1 MTRWIWFTICAA
13 AGLGM
18 LVCGLLVPVYLQA
31 VDVSV
36 VQKAGR
42 DTPGLIARGL
52 ELAGGNNL
60 GAAQL
65 VFQAAQTEGIQEHVG
80 LGQAITNLT
89 ILHPEWQA
97 WGGGETRLEKLFA
110 TGPGRTN
117 SNPEP
122 FTEFIVR
129 LENREKALEIL
140 SASPHAEVQELLRC
154 RALTNTVI
162 FSPSQ
167 SSSGQAFDAALCICG
182 LLIEDDRL
190 TPELRHA
197 AGALALD
204 ANLGRSPQ
212 ALEQTL
218 LDFMSLG
225 QRLNWN
231 QLGIFT
237 GRIKDAATLHSLADM
252 VRKPGDQL
260 PVLFAAV
267 ELSGG
272 PGDVARFLANF
283 SQTGSKDLGASLQ
296 FGAGGVNELLSR
308 DQRLT
313 NSGFRRRLAA
323 YDPFGAFFNF
333 ASDYS
338 WRAPRLAM
346 AMKWLMYLAGG
357 FFVAMAFHFAK
368 PAVSSLERPL
378 QVRGFHVAREFLF
391 ALGFLFVVLL
401 LSEPFLAQESQKVD
415 VPFRLRLPMAGG
427 AVRAGSAIEK
437 PNVMNQTIL
446 LTLLL
451 FFVLQGLIY
460 VSCIVKLAEIRR
472 QKVPPRIK
480 LKLLE
485 NEDHLFDAG
494 LYLGF
499 VGTIISLILVS
510 MRIIEFSLMAAYSS
524 TSFGIVFVCVFKIFH
539 LRPARRKLLL
549 EAETA
554 SAEPAMRAA
563 PRPLAPTA

>member
-1 MTRWIWFTICAA
+1 MNRWILFSICAV
-13 AGLGM
+13 AGLG
-18 LVCGLLVPVYLQA
+18 LLIFGLLVPAHLQA

-36 VQKAGR
+36 VRKAGR
-42 DTPGLIARGL
+42 NTPSLVGRGL
-52 ELAGGNNL
+52 ELVDGKNL

-65 VFQAAQTEGIQEHVG
+65 MLEAARKEGIEG
-80 LGQAITNLT
+80 CDKLGSAVTDLAAA
-89 ILHPEWQA
+89 HPEWQS
-97 WGGGETRLEKLFA
+97 WGGGETRLANLFA
-110 TGPGRTN
+110 TEAGGTN
-117 SNPEP
+117 SGPEP

-129 LENREKALEIL
+129 LGNREKALEIL
-140 SASPHAEVQELLRC
+140 QASPRPEVQELLRT

-167 SSSGQAFDAALCICG
+167 SSSGQAFDAALCIGG
-182 LLIEDDRL
+182 LLIEDERV
-190 TPELRHA
+190 TPELRNA
-197 AGALALD
+197 LGALALG
-204 ANLGRSPQ
+204 ANRGESPQ
-212 ALEQTL
+212 ALEQVL

-231 QLGIFT
+231 QLARFT
-237 GRIKDAATLHSLADM
+237 GRIQDAATLHLLADQI
-252 VRKPGDQL
+252 RKAGDQL
-260 PVLFAAV
+260 PVLFSAV
-267 ELSGG
+267 ELSGK
-272 PGDVARFLANF
+272 PGDTARFVANF
-283 SQTGSKDLGASLQ
+283 SQTGLKDLGTSLQ
-296 FGAGGVNELLSR
+296 FGAGGVDELLNR
-308 DQRLT
+308 NQRIA
-313 NSGFRRRLAA
+313 SSDFRRRLTA
-323 YDPFGAFFNF
+323 YNPFGAFFDV

-338 WRAPRLAM
+338 WRAPWLAM
-346 AMKWLMYLAGG
+346 AIKWMMYLAGG
-357 FFVAMAFHFAK
+357 FLLATAFHFAK

-378 QVRGFHVAREFLF
+378 QVRGFHVAREILF

-401 LSEPFLAQESQKVD
+401 LSEPFLAQENQKVD

-427 AVRAGSAIEK
+427 AVQAGSAVAK

-460 VSCIVKLAEIRR
+460 ATCLVKLAEIRR
-472 QKVPPRIK
+472 QKVSPRIK

-499 VGTIISLILVS
+499 VGTIISLIMVS
-510 MRIIEFSLMAAYSS
+510 MGVIKFSLMAAYSS

-549 EAETA
+549 EAET
-554 SAEPAMRAA
+554 SSPEPAVRMA
-563 PRPLAPTA
+563 RPLATIT